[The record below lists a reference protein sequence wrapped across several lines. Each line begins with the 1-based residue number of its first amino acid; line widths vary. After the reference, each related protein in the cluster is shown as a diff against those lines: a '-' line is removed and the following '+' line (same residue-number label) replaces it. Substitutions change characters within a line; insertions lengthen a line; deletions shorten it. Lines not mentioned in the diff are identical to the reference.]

1 MKITGQKFKTLDFPF
16 MWSNKSHMLFLCSL
30 TVHLALNEMANI
42 GVLLYEFYVAVIFI
56 FWNFDKGEIN
66 CMLITI

>member
-1 MKITGQKFKTLDFPF
+1 

-30 TVHLALNEMANI
+30 TVHLALNEMANV
-42 GVLLYEFYVAVIFI
+42 GVLLYEFYVAVFFI
-56 FWNFDKGEIN
+56 FGNFDKGEIN